1 MDELAAALEAVRTAH
16 FDAGGTACD
25 YAALAASPE
34 RAQLAECLAGLTD
47 YGLRGERV
55 PAQMAF
61 WINVFNAGA
70 LRDAAEL
77 QGAKHAREVQAFF
90 ERPRLRLGPHDYSL
104 DDIEHGLLRG
114 NVAKPGRSRP
124 PMERGDPRLEYM
136 PIVFEERMHFALH
149 SACRSSPPL
158 RAFDG
163 GKLDRQIEQASA
175 DYIRRNVCVER
186 QGAVLVLPRLFHW
199 FAEDFGDESGIV
211 DFVVARIEDEA
222 LVDMIDRRHGAVALR
237 YAEFDWTLNRLMPGR
252 SSGRTR

>member
-1 MDELAAALEAVRTAH
+1 V
-16 FDAGGTACD
+16 
-25 YAALAASPE
+25 
-34 RAQLAECLAGLTD
+34 
-47 YGLRGERV
+47 
-55 PAQMAF
+55 
-61 WINVFNAGA
+61 
-70 LRDAAEL
+70 
-77 QGAKHAREVQAFF
+77 REVEAFF
-90 ERPRLRLGPHDYSL
+90 ERQRLRIGEHSYSL
-104 DDIEHGLLRG
+104 DDIQHGLLRG
-114 NVAKPGRSRP
+114 NVAKPGRSKP
-124 PMERGDPRLEYM
+124 PMPRGDPRLEYM

-252 SSGRTR
+252 SAGRTR